1 MQDLEN
7 LACHVEKYPCLYDK
21 GSSAYKEMLPKKNAW
36 ARIDEAMDKENG
48 WAQREW
54 GLLLN
59 RYSKRRSAYKKVNV
73 SCAKASDDESAK
85 KKFDEYL
92 FLSWLDVFIR
102 PKNTKSN
109 VINSLGTSIA
119 IDEAIEHESSMDAY
133 PPPSESGTDKDSST
147 EFSVQ
152 KKRRVNRD
160 GVFEEISSYLKDRK
174 ERKEQSKDP
183 DDVFGMMVAAELKSF
198 PEERKYKIKHEINQV
213 LYNNHVAIGP
223 SSSNLTY
230 IQPQVVSK
238 EKHFP
243 QVIFND

>member
-1 MQDLEN
+1 M
-7 LACHVEKYPCLYDK
+7 
-21 GSSAYKEMLPKKNAW
+21 
-36 ARIDEAMDKENG
+36 
-48 WAQREW
+48 
-54 GLLLN
+54 
-59 RYSKRRSAYKKVNV
+59 
-73 SCAKASDDESAK
+73 
-85 KKFDEYL
+85 
-92 FLSWLDVFIR
+92 FLSWLDVFMR
-102 PKNTKSN
+102 PKNSKSN
-109 VINSLGTSIA
+109 VINSLGTSLA

-160 GVFEEISSYLKDRK
+160 GVFEEISSYFKDRK

-198 PEERKYKIKHEINQV
+198 SEERKYKIKHEINQV
-213 LYNNHVAIGP
+213 LCNNHVAIGP

-238 EKHFP
+238 KKHFP
-243 QVIFND
+243 QVIFNDWSSTTNEWTLISCVCFFSCSLSFRVYYFLVWRFDYKTTLFLKNTRLTFVKNLTMPALQELPALTQKFACFNIKKCISS